1 MQDPSRNVTINAC
14 FLPVCAGIIPILLP
28 YTGNMEQLSLT
39 DAILMMAAS
48 SLTSLLIFI
57 VAGRFFKNLT
67 EAALST
73 SFIVF
78 VFFSHRHFVGM
89 LSITGLNE
97 GLGAT
102 ENLLFSLFIMATG
115 ILYIRYRIRS
125 HQDFLQVINLMAA
138 VLLIISAGK
147 IADFFLSP
155 PYPRLLEAEELAS
168 VEISKPEGGFPDIYF
183 IILDG
188 YARNDTLKSL
198 YNFDNSSFINK
209 LVNQGFYIATKSN
222 TNYIQTNLSLA
233 GTLNLCYLDSLAA
246 KIKDNSLGPTMS
258 LISTNALSVILKRA
272 GYETVAF
279 ESGYDIT
286 ELQQAD
292 CYYSQSMIS
301 QQFLNLILSTTILN
315 DIKFQIFNTTSIQA
329 ERHARLIRNT
339 LIKIGKMKVKGAP
352 KFVFAHILCPH
363 PPFVF
368 NSDGTLMDQEQSFEI
383 RDGSHLSMD
392 NAKYR
397 LNYIKQLEYINI
409 MVNNM
414 LSDILKESERP
425 KVIVLQSDHGPGSE
439 LDSESKQNTLL
450 SERFGILN
458 AIYFSDKNH
467 SSLYQSIS
475 PVNTFRVVLNKYF
488 ATNLALLKDR
498 HFYSTWN
505 DRYKFIDVSDEL
517 NPAH

>member
-1 MQDPSRNVTINAC
+1 
-14 FLPVCAGIIPILLP
+14 
-28 YTGNMEQLSLT
+28 
-39 DAILMMAAS
+39 
-48 SLTSLLIFI
+48 
-57 VAGRFFKNLT
+57 
-67 EAALST
+67 
-73 SFIVF
+73 
-78 VFFSHRHFVGM
+78 
-89 LSITGLNE
+89 
-97 GLGAT
+97 
-102 ENLLFSLFIMATG
+102 
-115 ILYIRYRIRS
+115 
-125 HQDFLQVINLMAA
+125 
-138 VLLIISAGK
+138 
-147 IADFFLSP
+147 
-155 PYPRLLEAEELAS
+155 
-168 VEISKPEGGFPDIYF
+168 
-183 IILDG
+183 
-188 YARNDTLKSL
+188 
-198 YNFDNSSFINK
+198 
-209 LVNQGFYIATKSN
+209 
-222 TNYIQTNLSLA
+222 
-233 GTLNLCYLDSLAA
+233 LNLCYLDSIAS
-246 KIKDNSLGPTMS
+246 KINDNSLGPTMS
-258 LISTNALSVILKRA
+258 LISTNAFSAILKRA

-292 CYYSQSMIS
+292 RYYSQSMIS

-339 LIKIGKMKVKGAP
+339 LIKIGEMKVQGAP

-392 NAKYR
+392 NAKYH

-425 KVIVLQSDHGPGSE
+425 KVIVLQSDHGPGAE